1 MEKTNASEKVI
12 ARFGIAGLI
21 LNLIFIA
28 VCLPFFN
35 IIVFMTIL
43 FPVLGLIPLLLPFLG
58 ITLGICGIANHF
70 DKANKNKKT
79 RYLVINIINAVLP
92 IIVIAT
98 ITILL
103 STGVVVIRFM

>member
-1 MEKTNASEKVI
+1 MEKTNTSEKAA
-12 ARFGIAGLI
+12 ARIGIVGLI
-21 LNLIFIA
+21 LNLIFIV

-35 IIVFMTIL
+35 VIIFMTIL
-43 FPVLGLIPLLLPFLG
+43 FPVLGLIPLLFPFVG

-70 DKANKNKKT
+70 DKENQNKKT
-79 RYLVINIINAVLP
+79 KYLVINIINVLIP
-92 IIVIAT
+92 IITIAT